1 MYKMALWLKIFAE
14 LIEIK
19 KSNKQLTT
27 SNKIRIEKT
36 SFTTYN
42 QISFNQNKNK
52 NNKYDFY

>member
-1 MYKMALWLKIFAE
+1 MALWLKIFAE